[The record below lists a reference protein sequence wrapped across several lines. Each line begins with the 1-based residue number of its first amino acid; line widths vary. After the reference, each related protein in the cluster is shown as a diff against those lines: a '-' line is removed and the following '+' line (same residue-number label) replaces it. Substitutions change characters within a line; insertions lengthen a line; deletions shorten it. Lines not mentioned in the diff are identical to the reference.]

1 MERLKIVVTNQYKK
15 DFIKIKKQGL
25 NIEKLK
31 KVILDLSENKKLDP
45 IYKDHSLLG
54 KYKGLR
60 ECHIEP
66 DWLLIYRIDNNT
78 LELILTRTGSH
89 ANLFK

>member
-1 MERLKIVVTNQYKK
+1 MERLSIIVTSQYKK
-15 DFIKIKKQGL
+15 DYIKIKKQGL
-25 NIEKLK
+25 NTDKLK
-31 KVILDLSENKKLDP
+31 KVITQLASKKRLDSIYLDHALS
-45 IYKDHSLLG
+45 G

-66 DWLLIYRIDNNT
+66 DWLLIYRIDNEI
-78 LELILTRTGSH
+78 LQLILTRTGSH